1 MSEGINAALLR
12 RLGIVM
18 EPDLADPREAAGV
31 LNPAVARGP
40 DGQLY
45 LLPRLVAS
53 GNYSRIGLTRVV
65 CDRHGT
71 PTGVER
77 LGVVLAPRA
86 PYELN
91 PHSGG
96 GVEDP
101 RVSHLAARG
110 RYGI

>member
-1 MSEGINAALLR
+1 MNAAPWPLR

-18 EPDLADPREAAGV
+18 EPDLADPREAGGV

-77 LGVVLAPRA
+77 TVSGVRA
-86 PYELN
+86 DERN
-91 PHSGG
+91 IRRWHGG
-96 GVEDP
+96 P
-101 RVSHLAARG
+101 PAG
-110 RYGI
+110 R